1 MKKKLLLLLAW
12 FPIMLIG
19 QNAVDKTIMVIADP
33 HVMAESLS
41 DNGEAFDSM
50 LTKQR
55 KMLDMS
61 EMAFKALVDTALFY
75 HPSLVLIPG
84 DLTKDGEL
92 ASHDV
97 VLSQLERLQEVGI
110 KTLLIPGNHDIGG
123 TAYSYFGEE
132 KTSVETLADTD
143 WESTY
148 AMVYDQAI
156 AKDPHSH
163 SYVAEPLSG
172 VTVIGIDASHNDG
185 EGALSDSTLAWVLQ
199 QADDA
204 TQKDNMIIVM
214 CHWQLLEHV
223 DEGGILMESGLLQNA
238 DVVRDSLMK
247 HGVHL
252 VLTGHMHVNSISTY
266 RDTINISSDSIVEV
280 STGSPITYPC
290 PYRWLT
296 LSNKN
301 STVEI
306 ETMYLTSLP
315 GYEELI
321 SYSREWMREHTM
333 NIIPSLSV
341 KMFDKV
347 SITLENELTEMTQGM
362 PMGGMIVSMMK
373 NMLPKTDE
381 EKIAIVNKYFAN
393 TLIELYLL
401 HSLANEP
408 EYIEADSLAQNIYD
422 GIDVMLHEMTDAV
435 LKNYQ
440 SIQAQLIS
448 AVKESNQV
456 SIQSLVE
463 DRTNWA
469 SANYSDQT
477 NDLYVKLRINKEQEQ
492 QPTNVENATIQ
503 KAEDTA
509 IYDILGRRIADTQCL
524 RPGMIYIQN
533 GKKFVVNK

>member
-1 MKKKLLLLLAW
+1 
-12 FPIMLIG
+12 
-19 QNAVDKTIMVIADP
+19 
-33 HVMAESLS
+33 
-41 DNGEAFDSM
+41 
-50 LTKQR
+50 
-55 KMLDMS
+55 
-61 EMAFKALVDTALFY
+61 
-75 HPSLVLIPG
+75 
-84 DLTKDGEL
+84 
-92 ASHDV
+92 
-97 VLSQLERLQEVGI
+97 
-110 KTLLIPGNHDIGG
+110 
-123 TAYSYFGEE
+123 
-132 KTSVETLADTD
+132 
-143 WESTY
+143 
-148 AMVYDQAI
+148 
-156 AKDPHSH
+156 
-163 SYVAEPLSG
+163 
-172 VTVIGIDASHNDG
+172 
-185 EGALSDSTLAWVLQ
+185 
-199 QADDA
+199 
-204 TQKDNMIIVM
+204 
-214 CHWQLLEHV
+214 
-223 DEGGILMESGLLQNA
+223 MESGLLQNA
-238 DVVRDSLMK
+238 EVVRDSLMK

-266 RDTINISSDSIVEV
+266 RDTTNISNDSIVEV

-296 LSNKN
+296 LSNDN
-301 STVEI
+301 STVDI

-315 GYEELI
+315 SYEELI

-408 EYIEADSLAQNIYD
+408 EHIEADSLAQNIYD
-422 GIDVMLHEMTDAV
+422 VIDVMLHEMTDAV
-435 LKNYQ
+435 LKNHQ

-448 AVKESNQV
+448 AVKESNKV

-477 NDLYVKLRINKEQEQ
+477 NDLYVKLRISEERQA
-492 QPTNVENATIQ
+492 TYVENTTIQ
-503 KAEDTA
+503 KVEDTA